1 MRSLG
6 RIMARLRADRSG
18 NVSILV
24 GTGMTMLIGASALA
38 VDVGSIYFDQRRLQ
52 GIADAAALAAASSQ
66 VDSRAAA
73 LRAISAACDC
83 DIRLMEV
90 TSGTYTRDAAI
101 DPDLRFAAG
110 GNDGNAVRVTVQQVH
125 PLIFGRYLLDRDTSD
140 IRASATAS
148 RVGYTAFSLGARPL
162 GVNGGLP
169 NALLSGLAGSDLAI
183 SVMDYNALAAADI
196 DLLRFADALRTRI
209 GANGATFGQVLATEV
224 TVPQV
229 LDAMADVAPG
239 GAAAVLRRMASRADP
254 NRIVPALQ
262 IDLGPRAANTSV
274 DPANPVNVDTF
285 WLSRAFLELGSPER
299 QIDVGLSNALP
310 GGSTTELSF
319 IVGQPL
325 VDSPLLSIT
334 EAGDVVVRTA
344 QSRLLLDTRLVT
356 PVGRVH
362 VPIYVELGSA
372 QAQLTDIRCRRSASG
387 GGGVTLSVTPSPGT
401 LAIGRI
407 TSGDFDDMTSELRFG
422 PAQLLAL
429 PLVRVDGG
437 STVVLSDLQAQSV
450 SFTRDDIS
458 ARRFKTVTSS
468 GAAQGIASSLA
479 QRLTLNA
486 QVAGIGVSGTST
498 QALVATA
505 LGAAAPA
512 LDTIL
517 QQATGVLGVHVGQAD
532 TRVNILRCG
541 HAVLVG

>member
-1 MRSLG
+1 MSALR
-6 RIMARLRADRSG
+6 RLMTCLQADRSG

-66 VDSRAAA
+66 VDARAAA
-73 LRAISAACDC
+73 LRAITAACDC
-83 DIRLMEV
+83 EVRLTEM
-90 TSGTYTRDAAI
+90 TPGTYTRDAAI
-101 DPDLRFAAG
+101 DPDLRFTAG
-110 GNDGNAVRVTVQQVH
+110 GTNGNAVRVTVEQTH
-125 PLIFGRYLLDRDTSD
+125 PLIFGRYLLDRETST
-140 IRASATAS
+140 IRARSTAS

-169 NALLSGLAGSDLAI
+169 NALLSGLAGSELNI
-183 SVMDYNALAAADI
+183 SAMDYAALVAADI

-209 GANGATFGQVLATEV
+209 GANGASFGEVLATEV
-224 TVPQV
+224 SVPQA

-262 IDLGPRAANTSV
+262 IDLGPRAANTTV
-274 DPANPVNVDTF
+274 DPVNPVNVDTF
-285 WLSRAFLELGSPER
+285 WLSRAFLELGSPEQ

-319 IVGQPL
+319 IVGEPL

-334 EAGDVVVRTA
+334 QAGDVVVRTA
-344 QSRLLLDTRLVT
+344 QSRLLLDTRLMT

-362 VPIYVELGSA
+362 LPIFVELGSA
-372 QAQLTDIRCRRSASG
+372 QAQLSEIRCQRSVSG

-422 PAQLLAL
+422 PAQLLTL
-429 PLVRVDGG
+429 PLVRVNGG
-437 STVVLSDLQAQSV
+437 STVVLSDMQAQPV
-450 SFTRDDIS
+450 SFTRADIS

-468 GAAQGIASSLA
+468 GAAQGIATSLA
-479 QRLTLNA
+479 QGLTLDA
-486 QVAGIGVSGTST
+486 QVAGIGISGAST
-498 QALVATA
+498 QAIISTA
-505 LGAAAPA
+505 LSASAPA

-517 QQATGVLGVHVGQAD
+517 QQATGVLGVHIGQAD
-532 TRVNILRCG
+532 TRINILRCG